1 MKQKEEKLTID
12 FETPKFIKSD
22 EETKLTGS
30 QKGTLLHL
38 CIQKLDISK
47 QYDLN
52 EIKKLI
58 KDLTNKEIITELEA
72 KNINCNAILNFINS
86 DIWKE
91 MKKAKEI
98 YRERPFYITLPAK
111 EIYNEDVEDTV
122 LVQGI
127 IDLYYIN
134 EKDEIILVDYK
145 TDFVQTEE
153 ELIYKY
159 KIQLEL
165 YKKALEDAL
174 GKMVNRVYIYST
186 CLKKQIEI

>member
-1 MKQKEEKLTID
+1 
-12 FETPKFIKSD
+12 
-22 EETKLTGS
+22 
-30 QKGTLLHL
+30 
-38 CIQKLDISK
+38 
-47 QYDLN
+47 
-52 EIKKLI
+52 
-58 KDLTNKEIITELEA
+58 
-72 KNINCNAILNFINS
+72 
-86 DIWKE
+86 